1 MSSLLDFEDKPFSEL
16 NDDDDLLHYGILGM
30 KWGVRRDRRTLDRLA
45 GRDKELKTTKYK
57 ITVDGPDPDKAMSYL
72 DDLMEKDKAARRKA
86 LSSQDPSEK
95 ANERAKT
102 NAQVRRERKAA
113 KNDRRT
119 LELKEL
125 KERIE
130 RLKLDTELA
139 KLTND
144 DLAPVRTFMAR
155 IMKDIAQQTLKSV
168 GTTVAT
174 GLLTYAVRAA
184 LEKKAGGSGWDPAE
198 AAKYLMPKKK

>member
-45 GRDKELKTTKYK
+45 GRDKGEKKSSGS
-57 ITVDGPDPDKAMSYL
+57 TVDTGTS
-72 DDLMEKDKAARRKA
+72 EG
-86 LSSQDPSEK
+86 PSEK

-102 NAQVRRERKAA
+102 NAQVRRERKTA
-113 KNDRRT
+113 KEDRRT
-119 LELKEL
+119 MELKEL
-125 KERIE
+125 KERLE
-130 RLKLDTELA
+130 RFKLEAELS

-144 DLAPVRTFMAR
+144 DLAPARTFMAR
-155 IMKDIAQQTLKSV
+155 IAKDIARETLTNV
-168 GTTVAT
+168 GKTVAT
-174 GLLTYAVRAA
+174 GLLVYTLRAV
-184 LEKKAGGSGWDPAE
+184 LEKNWDPAE

>member
-16 NDDDDLLHYGILGM
+16 TDDDDLLHYGILGM

-45 GRDKELKTTKYK
+45 GRETSEKKSSGPN
-57 ITVDGPDPDKAMSYL
+57 VDVG
-72 DDLMEKDKAARRKA
+72 
-86 LSSQDPSEK
+86 SSEGPSEK

-102 NAQVRRERKAA
+102 NAQVRRERKDA

-168 GTTVAT
+168 GTTIAT

>member
-16 NDDDDLLHYGILGM
+16 TDDDDLLHYGILGM

-113 KNDRRT
+113 KNDRRE
-119 LELKEL
+119 LELKDL
-125 KERIE
+125 KDRLERF
-130 RLKLDTELA
+130 KLETELA

-144 DLAPVRTFMAR
+144 DLAPARTFMAR
-155 IMKDIAQQTLKSV
+155 IAKDIARETLTNV
-168 GTTVAT
+168 GKTIST
-174 GLLTYAVRAA
+174 GLLIYTVRAL
-184 LEKKAGGSGWDPAE
+184 LEKKWDPAE